1 VITTSQGD
9 DGPDTHVRVRRGRVT
24 AFVTVDLNDRSGCK
38 ALRDGAARALSV
50 DDPTR
55 LRLVRRQSLAPL
67 DGETA
72 LAEQGVKN
80 DDVLIAVI
88 RVDGSDEWESPDA
101 SDPAREFGS
110 AT

>member
-1 VITTSQGD
+1 
-9 DGPDTHVRVRRGRVT
+9 VRVRRGRVT

-38 ALRDGAARALSV
+38 ALCDRAARALSV

-55 LRLVRRQSLAPL
+55 LHLVRGQSHALL

-80 DDVLIAVI
+80 DDVLIAVFM
-88 RVDGSDEWESPDA
+88 VDGSDEWESPTA
-101 SDPAREFGS
+101 LDPAGEFGS